1 MQTKTTT
8 KSAALLSE
16 DQWNLPEGVE
26 KFSEGH
32 VYFAKRVGYHQGFA
46 EGVEQEKKE
55 IDNRIQNNLIVA
67 GVDTSKLVNAMREI
81 GITPISANLKVVSES
96 SLRVLVTVSDEDFLK
111 EDFLR
116 IYSIARE
123 IQDNSKTEVYSIY
136 FSFVN
141 RSPSFDAELVELDG
155 FTYSYKPLTK

>member
-1 MQTKTTT
+1 
-8 KSAALLSE
+8 
-16 DQWNLPEGVE
+16 
-26 KFSEGH
+26 
-32 VYFAKRVGYHQGFA
+32 
-46 EGVEQEKKE
+46 
-55 IDNRIQNNLIVA
+55 
-67 GVDTSKLVNAMREI
+67 MREI